1 MQQRS
6 LFSSPE
12 PQPQPQPEKKEPAPS
27 PEILSVSKLTSEIKF
42 LVEANYPSVWVEGE
56 ISNFTQPATSGH
68 FYFNLKDS
76 SAQIRCV
83 MWKSSHRFLRWRP
96 KEGMK
101 VIVNGKLTVYEN
113 RGEYQIDV
121 RQMSPHGKGDLYA
134 AFEQLK
140 ERLQKEGLF
149 DEKRK
154 RPIPMLPKKIGVVTS
169 PTGAVIRDM
178 LHILD
183 RRYMNLQIV
192 IFPAK
197 VQGDDAAATIV
208 EGIQVLNR
216 DQDIDVL
223 IVARG
228 GGSIEDLWP
237 FNEEAVARA
246 IVASRIPVISAVG
259 HETDTTIADFVAD
272 FRAPTPSAAAEQVI
286 GKKSEFVER
295 VLNLSARLDS
305 VLRTRVL
312 RLKNQVHLLAQH
324 RALSGVPQRV
334 HAFQQTLDDCAVR
347 LQAGLNRYHQAQTRR
362 LLQAQNLLH
371 AGQLKHL
378 IEVKRSK
385 LNQSLERLRAVLNRN
400 YQGCARNLAQARSGL
415 HADRLRRL
423 IQLDRTQ
430 LNENLDRLRRSLEA
444 QVGAGHKSLAR
455 AVGML
460 DSLSPLAVLER
471 GYSIAFDEQE
481 NTLKESTQVSPGQ
494 KIRVRLHRG
503 KLRCEVQEIDHD

>member
-12 PQPQPQPEKKEPAPS
+12 PQPQPKKEEPVAS
-27 PEILSVSKLTSEIKF
+27 PPIFSVTEITSEIKF
-42 LVEANYPSVWVEGE
+42 LLEANYSSVWVEGE
-56 ISNFTQPATSGH
+56 ISNFNQPATSGH

-101 VIVNGKLTVYEN
+101 VIVNGKLTVYEG

-140 ERLQKEGLF
+140 ERLQNEGLF
-149 DEKRK
+149 DQKRK

-178 LHILD
+178 LHILN

-216 DQDIDVL
+216 TQDIDVL

-237 FNEEAVARA
+237 FNEEVVARA

-295 VLNLSARLDS
+295 VLNLSGRLDS

-312 RLKNQVHLLAQH
+312 RFKNQIHLLAQD

-334 HAFQQTLDDCAVR
+334 HAFQQRLDDCATR
-347 LQAGLNRYHQAQTRR
+347 LQTGLNRYHQTQTRR

-400 YQGCARNLAQARSGL
+400 YSGCAKSFMQVRSKL
-415 HADRLRRL
+415 HADQLRRL
-423 IQLDRTQ
+423 IQLDSSK
-430 LNENLDRLRRSLEA
+430 LNQEMDRLRRNLDV
-444 QVGAGHKSLAR
+444 QVGAGQKALVR

-471 GYSIAFDEQE
+471 GYSIAFDEHE

-503 KLRCEVQEIDHD
+503 KLKCEVQEIDHE

>member
-6 LFSSPE
+6 LFSAPE
-12 PQPQPQPEKKEPAPS
+12 PEPQPQPEKKEPDPS
-27 PEILSVSKLTSEIKF
+27 PEILTVSKLTSEIRF
-42 LVEANYPSVWVEGE
+42 LMEANYPSVWVEGE
-56 ISNFTQPATSGH
+56 ISNFNQPATSGH
-68 FYFNLKDS
+68 FYFNLKDNG
-76 SAQIRCV
+76 AQIRCV

-101 VIVNGKLTVYEN
+101 VIVNGRITVYEG

-149 DEKRK
+149 DQKRK
-154 RPIPMLPKKIGVVTS
+154 RPIPMLPKKIGIVTS

-178 LHILD
+178 LHILN
-183 RRYMNLQIV
+183 RRYMNLQVV

-197 VQGDDAAATIV
+197 VQGEDAAATIV
-208 EGIQVLNR
+208 EGIGVLNR
-216 DQDIDVL
+216 YQDIDVL

-228 GGSIEDLWP
+228 GGSIEDLWS

-286 GKKSEFVER
+286 GKKSEFAER
-295 VLNLSARLDS
+295 VLSLSGRLDS

-312 RLKNQVHLLAQH
+312 RLKNQIHLLAQH

-334 HAFQQTLDDCAVR
+334 RAFQQSLDDCASR
-347 LQAGLNRYHQAQTRR
+347 LQSGLGRYHQSQTRR
-362 LLQAQNLLH
+362 LLQTQNLLH

-378 IEVKRSK
+378 IEVKRSN
-385 LNQSLERLRAVLNRN
+385 LNQSLDRVRTVLNRN
-400 YQGCARNLAQARSGL
+400 YQGNAKRFVQVRGKL
-415 HADRLRRL
+415 HADQLRRL
-423 IQLDRTQ
+423 IQLDRSK
-430 LNENLDRLRRSLEA
+430 LNQDEDRLRRSLEM
-444 QVGAGHKSLAR
+444 QVGTGQKSLAR

-481 NTLKESTQVSPGQ
+481 NTLKESTQVKPGQ

-503 KLRCEVQEIDHD
+503 KLKCEVQEIDHE